1 MAKSQLGAEETRER
15 VSAPQPRPQQGPRM
29 DIRREP
35 ASPTRRRLYLGGGIV
50 AVLLVTATVLSL
62 DPAAP
67 SVNRNSLLIGEVDR
81 GSFTRKVRGPGTLV
95 PEQMVFVT
103 AMTGGRVEQVWAQPG
118 QAVADTTLLL
128 VLSNPDVQLEAL
140 RAEQELTA
148 ARARL
153 VELGRDLQTL
163 LLQQEA
169 LVARA
174 SADRSQARRV
184 AEADST
190 LLARQLISV
199 HEASRNRE
207 QLEALEVRLSTEKR
221 RSALLEST
229 VKEQLAV
236 QKQQVERLASIVAYQ
251 QRRVGSMRI
260 TAGAAGVLQDL
271 DLEIGQWVQAGTT
284 LARVAQPGR
293 LKAEIRIPQTQARD
307 VQIGQSAIIDTRAD
321 SIEGR
326 VRRVDPN
333 VQNGSVLVEV
343 RLEGTPPPGARP
355 DLSVDGTIRIESI
368 EDVLFVGRPV
378 YGQAHST
385 VGLFK
390 LTDSGDEAV
399 RVTARLGRT
408 SVNLVEVVD
417 GLLEG
422 DRIVLSDMSRWDD
435 VERVRID

>member
-1 MAKSQLGAEETRER
+1 
-15 VSAPQPRPQQGPRM
+15 M

>member
-1 MAKSQLGAEETRER
+1 MAKSQVDAEELPTGT
-15 VSAPQPRPQQGPRM
+15 SAPQPHQQGRRM

-35 ASPTRRRLYLGGGIV
+35 ANPNRRRLYIAGGIV
-50 AVLLVTATVLSL
+50 AVFLVTATVLSL

-67 SVNRNSLLIGEVDR
+67 SVNRNSILIGTVDR
-81 GSFTRKVRGPGTLV
+81 GSFTREVRGPGRLV

-103 AMTGGRVEQVWAQPG
+103 ALTGGRVEQVWAQPG

-128 VLSNPDVQLEAL
+128 ALSNPDVQLEAL

-153 VELGRDLQTL
+153 VELGRDLQML

-174 SADRSQARRV
+174 NADHSQARRV
-184 AEADST
+184 ADADST

-207 QLEALEVRLSTEKR
+207 QLEALEVLLSTGNR
-221 RSALLEST
+221 RLELLEST
-229 VKEQLAV
+229 VTEQLAV
-236 QKQQVERLASIVAYQ
+236 QEQQVDRLASIVSYQ

-260 TAGAAGVLQDL
+260 TARAAGILQDL
-271 DLEIGQWVQAGTT
+271 DLEVGQWVQAGTT
-284 LARVAQPGR
+284 LARVAQTGR

-307 VQIGQSAIIDTRAD
+307 VQIGQLAIIDTRAD

-343 RLEGTPPPGARP
+343 RLEGTMPPGARP
-355 DLSVDGTIRIESI
+355 DLSVDGTIRIEQI

-390 LTDSGDEAV
+390 LSGAEDEAV

-408 SVNLVEVVD
+408 SVNVVEVVD
-417 GLLEG
+417 GLSEG

>member
-1 MAKSQLGAEETRER
+1 
-15 VSAPQPRPQQGPRM
+15 M

-207 QLEALEVRLSTEKR
+207 QLEALEVLLSTEKR